1 MAIIT
6 AIPERTQNRT
16 AMKRVLAY
24 VMQDYKTTYKGVKL
38 VSGQNCIPESA
49 YTEFM
54 ATKNQYRKT
63 NGVFFK
69 QYVQS
74 FKPGTATPELIHQ
87 IGVETAKFFDGFEVV
102 IATHIDK
109 DHWHNHF
116 VVNSVNCETGLKI
129 QINEKGLEDLRNY
142 SDKICRQFGL
152 EILKPYTKPKQ
163 TTINTKEYRAAMKGE
178 SWKFALMATI
188 DQAMKYC
195 KDKDEFKNYLK
206 RYGYDVKWQE
216 NYKYITYTCPN
227 NMKCRDIRLHQD
239 KYKKEMMEL
248 EFRLRELEMEK
259 RRASYQNGRSNISND
274 SGQGLLAGVDTITD
288 KSADAAGEYNRQRSD
303 GKTDNLFNPS
313 GGNEIEVSDRSNCEQ
328 DIKPAAT
335 GWETEREHL
344 FSGKRDEQQYRT
356 FSEID
361 DEEMA
366 AVDNSASVGNTDPFV
381 SGLYAL
387 ASAAE
392 MNRQP
397 KAKTP
402 KPVRNKK
409 RRIGQRE
416 DDHSGDYQNNNKLY
430 YGQSM

>member
-6 AIPERTQNRT
+6 AIPDKTQNRT

-24 VMQDYKTTYKGVKL
+24 VMQDYKTIYDGVKL
-38 VSGQNCIPESA
+38 VSGQNCVPESA

-54 ATKNQYRKT
+54 ATKNQYRKA

-87 IGVETAKFFDGFEVV
+87 IGVETAKFFNGFEVV
-102 IATHIDK
+102 IATHIDR

-216 NYKYITYTCPN
+216 NYKYITYICPN

-248 EFRLRELEMEK
+248 EFRLRELEMEN
-259 RRASYQNGRSNISND
+259 A
-274 SGQGLLAGVDTITD
+274 
-288 KSADAAGEYNRQRSD
+288 
-303 GKTDNLFNPS
+303 
-313 GGNEIEVSDRSNCEQ
+313 
-328 DIKPAAT
+328 
-335 GWETEREHL
+335 EHL
-344 FSGKRDEQQYRT
+344 TKMEEATSVTIVDRDCRQELIQLLTNQQT
-356 FSEID
+356 LLENTID
-361 DEEMA
+361 KDQMVKLTTYSIHQVETKLKYQ
-366 AVDNSASVGNTDPFV
+366 TDQI
-381 SGLYAL
+381 A
-387 ASAAE
+387 
-392 MNRQP
+392 NR
-397 KAKTP
+397 
-402 KPVRNKK
+402 
-409 RRIGQRE
+409 I
-416 DDHSGDYQNNNKLY
+416 
-430 YGQSM
+430 

>member
-6 AIPERTQNRT
+6 AIPDKTQNRT

-24 VMQDYKTTYKGVKL
+24 VMQDYKTIYDGVKL
-38 VSGQNCIPESA
+38 VSGQNCVPESA

-54 ATKNQYRKT
+54 ATKNQYRKA

-87 IGVETAKFFDGFEVV
+87 IGVETAKFFNGFEVV

-216 NYKYITYTCPN
+216 NYKYITYICPN

-248 EFRLRELEMEK
+248 EFRLRELEMENAEHLTK
-259 RRASYQNGRSNISND
+259 MEEATSVTIVDRDCRQELIQLLTNQQTLLENTIDKDQMVKLTTYSIHQVETKLKYQTDQIADRISSQQQQAGKLSENIS
-274 SGQGLLAGVDTITD
+274 SATKEMSSSIEHFQKAMMKKCLPLMIAIPSAIQILLFLGFMLW
-288 KSADAAGEYNRQRSD
+288 Q
-303 GKTDNLFNPS
+303 
-313 GGNEIEVSDRSNCEQ
+313 
-328 DIKPAAT
+328 
-335 GWETEREHL
+335 
-344 FSGKRDEQQYRT
+344 
-356 FSEID
+356 
-361 DEEMA
+361 
-366 AVDNSASVGNTDPFV
+366 
-381 SGLYAL
+381 AL
-387 ASAAE
+387 L
-392 MNRQP
+392 
-397 KAKTP
+397 K
-402 KPVRNKK
+402 
-409 RRIGQRE
+409 
-416 DDHSGDYQNNNKLY
+416 
-430 YGQSM
+430 

>member
-6 AIPERTQNRT
+6 AIPDKTQNRT

-24 VMQDYKTTYKGVKL
+24 VMQDYKTIYDGVKL
-38 VSGQNCIPESA
+38 VSGQNCVPESA

-54 ATKNQYRKT
+54 ATKNQYRKA

-87 IGVETAKFFDGFEVV
+87 IGVETAKFFNGFEVV
-102 IATHIDK
+102 IATHIDR

-216 NYKYITYTCPN
+216 NYKYITYICPN

-248 EFRLRELEMEK
+248 EFRLRELEMENAEHLTK
-259 RRASYQNGRSNISND
+259 MEEATSVTIVDRDCRQELIQLLTNQQTLLENTIDKDQMVKLTTYSIHQVETKLKYQTDQIADRISSQQQQAGKLSENIS
-274 SGQGLLAGVDTITD
+274 SATKEMSSSIEHFQKAMMKKCLPLMIAIPSAIQILLFLGFMLW
-288 KSADAAGEYNRQRSD
+288 Q
-303 GKTDNLFNPS
+303 
-313 GGNEIEVSDRSNCEQ
+313 
-328 DIKPAAT
+328 
-335 GWETEREHL
+335 
-344 FSGKRDEQQYRT
+344 
-356 FSEID
+356 
-361 DEEMA
+361 
-366 AVDNSASVGNTDPFV
+366 
-381 SGLYAL
+381 AL
-387 ASAAE
+387 L
-392 MNRQP
+392 
-397 KAKTP
+397 K
-402 KPVRNKK
+402 
-409 RRIGQRE
+409 
-416 DDHSGDYQNNNKLY
+416 
-430 YGQSM
+430 